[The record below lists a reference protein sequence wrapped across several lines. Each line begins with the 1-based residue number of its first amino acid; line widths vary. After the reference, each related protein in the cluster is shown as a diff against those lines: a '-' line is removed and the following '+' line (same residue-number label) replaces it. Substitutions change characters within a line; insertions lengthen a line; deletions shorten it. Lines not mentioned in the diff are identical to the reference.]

1 MASLIL
7 FMEGLLTF
15 LSPCLLPML
24 PLYLLYFAGGKKEEG
39 LRSTLKNALAFVL
52 GFTVVFLLMGAF
64 AASLGR
70 ALQQHQ
76 RVVNLVTGLVVVFLG
91 LHFMGVLK
99 VGLLDQN
106 RRLQSNVRPVGFFST
121 VLFGMVFSLGW
132 TPCVGAFLGSA
143 LMLASQQGSV
153 IQGVGML
160 LVYSL
165 GLGVPFVLSALL
177 LDQLKGAFQWI
188 KDHYRGFQLVCGG
201 LLVVMG
207 VLMMTGLM
215 NRLLSWLS

>member
-1 MASLIL
+1 MAYLIL
-7 FMEGLLTF
+7 FLEGTLTF

-24 PLYLLYFAGGKKEEG
+24 PLYLLYFAGGEKEKG
-39 LRSTLKNALAFVL
+39 LVSTLKNALAFVL

-76 RVVNLVTGLVVVFLG
+76 RAVNLVTGLVVVFLG

-99 VGLLDQN
+99 VGLLDRN
-106 RRLQSNVRPVGFFST
+106 RRLQSNVRPTGFFST

-177 LDQLKGAFQWI
+177 LDQLKGTFQWV

-201 LLVVMG
+201 LLVAMG